1 MSNLLGVDIGTSACK
16 AVLVDPLGRILS
28 SSRVSNEVSFPKPG
42 WAEQDPERN
51 WWIAFKRAVRACL
64 KGAEGRDIACV
75 GISGLSTN
83 LTPLDGRGR
92 PLRKSILYMDTRAAA
107 EIDHLKAELGDER
120 FLEIN
125 GNPISHRMLAPKILW
140 FKRHEPKLFERTER
154 IAPSSHCY
162 VLNKLTG
169 SFASDYYV
177 ADMTGLSDVRKGEW
191 SDELCEAVGIDPAM
205 LPELVEAGSVVG
217 EVSGAAAKEVGL
229 AKGTPVVAGSC
240 DANVSALS
248 AGVIE
253 DGESMLSY
261 GSVGAAYTCISRPII
276 HRGLYFGH
284 HVRPG
289 KWVSA
294 IAMQTVGA
302 IVEWFRRLRGKRE
315 GDLRELEE
323 RAARIPPGSEG
334 IIVLPYFMGERS
346 PIMDPK
352 AKGMIF
358 GLNLYHTDAHVYR
371 AILEAFGYGL
381 LHHLEIYAELGVRI
395 KGWVAVDGG
404 AKSRLWRKI
413 VTDATGITQRYD
425 PRNPGAPLGDAFLA
439 GIGCG
444 AIGSWRAIKGW
455 IRAGEVT
462 RPSKSAHAEYLRLY
476 RSYRNLYE
484 LTKEE
489 MWRLSAAGPSR
500 PRH

>member
-1 MSNLLGVDIGTSACK
+1 MPSYLLGVDIGTSACK

-28 SSRVSNEVSFPKPG
+28 SSRVGNEVLFPRPG
-42 WAEQDPERN
+42 WAEQDPERH
-51 WWIAFKRAVRACL
+51 WWATFKEAVRACL
-64 KGAEGRDIACV
+64 RGSKASPRDIACLGV
-75 GISGLSTN
+75 SGLSAN

-92 PLRKSILYMDTRAAA
+92 PLRSSILYMDTRAAA
-107 EIDHLKAELGDER
+107 EVDHLKAELGDDR

-140 FKRHEPKLFERTER
+140 FIRHEPKLFERAEK
-154 IAPSSHCY
+154 ILPSSHCY
-162 VLNKLTG
+162 VVSKLTG
-169 SFASDYYV
+169 SIASDLYV

-191 SDELCEAVGIDPAM
+191 SDELCEAVGIEPGM
-205 LPELVEAGSVVG
+205 LPELVEAASVVG
-217 EVSGAAAKEVGL
+217 EVTGSAAKEVGL

-248 AGVIE
+248 AGAIE

-261 GSVGAAYTCISRPII
+261 GSVGAAYTCVSKPTVN
-276 HRGLYFGH
+276 RGLYFGH

-289 KWVSA
+289 KWVSV

-302 IVEWFRRLRGKRE
+302 VVEWFRRLRGKGGR
-315 GDLRELEE
+315 DLAELEE
-323 RAARIPPGSEG
+323 RAKRIPPGSEG

-346 PIMDPK
+346 PIMDPR
-352 AKGMIF
+352 ARGMIF

-381 LHHLEIYAELGVRI
+381 LHHLEIYEGLGVRI

-413 VTDATGITQRYD
+413 VSDATGVTQRYD
-425 PRNPGAPLGDAFLA
+425 PGNPGAPLGDAFLA

-444 AIGSWRAIKGW
+444 LVGGWRAIKGW
-455 IRAGEVT
+455 VKAGEIT
-462 RPSKSAHAEYLRLY
+462 RPSRSAHAEYLRLY
-476 RSYRNLYE
+476 RSYRSLYE

-489 MWRLSAAGPSR
+489 MWRLSA
-500 PRH
+500 